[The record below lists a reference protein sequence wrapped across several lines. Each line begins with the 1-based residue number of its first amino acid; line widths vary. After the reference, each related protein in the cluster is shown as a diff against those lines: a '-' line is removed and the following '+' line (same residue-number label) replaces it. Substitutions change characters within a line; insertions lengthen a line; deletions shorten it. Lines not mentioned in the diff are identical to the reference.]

1 MLLKITNGLL
11 AGIFALFAWF
21 QLNDPDPYL
30 WAGIYGYVALVSL
43 LAFFRIY
50 KMLLIVAGLVI
61 CTGGILYLLPS
72 VFEWL
77 MNHSDVSLIT
87 GMSAERIYIEESREC
102 FGLMLALA
110 CFAFHYFSAKKL
122 N

>member
-1 MLLKITNGLL
+1 
-11 AGIFALFAWF
+11 LFAWL

-30 WAGIYGYVALVSL
+30 WVGIYGYVALVSL
-43 LAFFRIY
+43 LAFFRVY
-50 KMLLIVAGLVI
+50 QMLMIVAGAVMV
-61 CTGGILYLLPS
+61 TGGILYLLPS

-77 MNHSDVSLIT
+77 MHHSDVSLIT
-87 GMSAERIYIEESREC
+87 GMSAERMYIEESREC